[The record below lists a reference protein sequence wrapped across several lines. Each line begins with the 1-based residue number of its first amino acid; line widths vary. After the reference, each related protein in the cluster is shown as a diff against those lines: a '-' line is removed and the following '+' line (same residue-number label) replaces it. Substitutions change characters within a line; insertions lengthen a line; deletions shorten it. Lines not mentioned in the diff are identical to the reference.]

1 MHRNNLDD
9 PTANFDTMATPEARL
24 RIGPA
29 HGSIPVEPRTAVVP
43 VPRLVSH
50 TGPARRAGREPP
62 ANVIDAARRSR
73 QRWHCTHLDEHRA
86 IASGKR

>member
-1 MHRNNLDD
+1 VRLLNAMRTVMRAALR
-9 PTANFDTMATPEARL
+9 ATVPIA
-24 RIGPA
+24 
-29 HGSIPVEPRTAVVP
+29 PVEPRTAVVP

-62 ANVIDAARRSR
+62 VNVIDAARRSR